1 MEEARPPLDPH
12 LSRVPLLPLPFIL
25 LCQCVCLWMNPAE
38 FATHSEGKL
47 THIYFWTLSSMLII
61 LLDSLVRAS

>member
-12 LSRVPLLPLPFIL
+12 LSRIPLLPLPFIL
-25 LCQCVCLWMNPAE
+25 LCQCVCPWMNPAE

-47 THIYFWTLSSMLII
+47 TTHL
-61 LLDSLVRAS
+61 LLDTQFNVNNPA